1 MFYFMVGVGI
11 LGAGAIGYMI
21 GWDRGYRKTH
31 ERIVANQLTQRKS
44 REQQSYTSATKQLR
58 LVKAEDT
65 RE

>member
-1 MFYFMVGVGI
+1 MFYFMVGIGI
-11 LGAGAIGYMI
+11 LGVGAIGYMI

-31 ERIVANQLTQRKS
+31 KRIVANQITQRKS